1 MTSASKRAALA
12 AISAFAVGASAAP
25 AAAQDAPEPGLE
37 LLYRSVVTL
46 GPAIEVGETGRGMR
60 RIIPITGGTFEG
72 PQMKG
77 EILPMGWD
85 WQLDRADGC
94 TEIIAD
100 YFLRTDDGVVINV
113 VNSGALCRPG
123 EDGTPPPPVR
133 TNPVFEAPLGKY
145 EWLSKGGYI
154 GTLGF
159 DPTLDEPAVVIT
171 IYRAN

>member
-1 MTSASKRAALA
+1 MLWLGGS
-12 AISAFAVGASAAP
+12 
-25 AAAQDAPEPGLE
+25 AAAQEAPPAQAEPELE

-46 GPAIEVGETGRGMR
+46 GEAIDVGETARGHR

-72 PQMKG
+72 PEIKG

-85 WQLDRADGC
+85 WQLDRPDGC

-113 VNSGALCRPG
+113 VNSGALCQPG
-123 EDGTPPPPVR
+123 EDGPVPVR
-133 TNPVFEAPLGKY
+133 TSPAFEAPRGKY
-145 EWLSKGGYI
+145 EYLGKGGYI

-159 DPTLDEPAVVIT
+159 DPASPVPAVVIT

>member
-1 MTSASKRAALA
+1 MRKTAIIAAATIA
-12 AISAFAVGASAAP
+12 AMGAP
-25 AAAQDAPEPGLE
+25 AAAQDAPPGLE

-46 GPAIEVGETGRGMR
+46 GPAVQVGQTARGMR
-60 RIIPITGGTFEG
+60 RFIPITGGTFEG
-72 PQMKG
+72 PTMRG

-123 EDGTPPPPVR
+123 ADGVAPPVR
-133 TNPVFEAPLGKY
+133 TTPVFEAPLGKY
-145 EWLSKGGYI
+145 DWLGKGGYI

-159 DPTLDEPAVVIT
+159 DPSSEVPSVVIT
-171 IYRAN
+171 VYRAN